1 MGVIIRNKKV
11 LANYFILLTIFWG
24 VVIFVAIHK
33 QESSMYSCRNIPVG
47 ADKLNWGMTVEE
59 IIEVLGEPFS
69 ISEEDF
75 GNTLVYN
82 VLLPCDL
89 GTCSQVVLSVGKSD
103 LTDSSGKKVSSGL
116 CNIIMSIDNTT
127 KEDVLDALSNYY
139 GDLSSDGGSTQMEL
153 SLKEANADYF
163 NEWHFCDEWRVGN
176 LSDEEYR
183 QLKEFYNRNRE
194 GMQLDAGDP
203 LVGMVISGVEEGE
216 VYTCMVQLN
225 AMVLVYL
232 QNTKK

>member
-1 MGVIIRNKKV
+1 MKDRRVSAIF
-11 LANYFILLTIFWG
+11 FILIIGSFLIGTI
-24 VVIFVAIHK
+24 IVATGHK
-33 QESSMYSCRNIPVG
+33 SEISTHDCCGIPVG

-59 IIEVLGEPFS
+59 IIEVLGEPIS
-69 ISEEDF
+69 ISEEDS
-75 GNTLVYN
+75 GETLVYN
-82 VLLPCDL
+82 ISLPSEL

-216 VYTCMVQLN
+216 AYTCKVQLN

-232 QNTKK
+232 QNIKE